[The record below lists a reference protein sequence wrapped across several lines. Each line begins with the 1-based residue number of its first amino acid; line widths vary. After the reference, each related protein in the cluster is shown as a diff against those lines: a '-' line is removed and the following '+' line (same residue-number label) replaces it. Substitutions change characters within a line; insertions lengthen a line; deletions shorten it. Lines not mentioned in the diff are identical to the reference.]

1 MENTGSTLLY
11 FFIQSVQF
19 SHSVMSNSTIP
30 WTAAC
35 QASLSITNSW
45 RLLKLMSI
53 ESVIPSNNLILVI
66 LFSFCLQ
73 SFPASGSFPMS
84 QFYASGGQRVG
95 ASASVLPMNIQD
107 WFPRVDWLDLLALQG
122 TLESLLQNYSSK
134 ASILWHSAFFTVQ
147 LSHPYVTAGKIIALT
162 GWTFVHKVIFLLFN
176 GLSRFARS
184 FHPRSKCLLI

>member
-1 MENTGSTLLY
+1 MENTGSTLLS
-11 FFIQSVQF
+11 FFLQSVQF
-19 SHSVMSNSTIP
+19 SHSVMSNSATP

-53 ESVIPSNNLILVI
+53 ESVIPSKNLILVI
-66 LFSFCLQ
+66 PFSFCLQ

-84 QFYASGGQRVG
+84 QFYASDGQRFG

-122 TLESLLQNYSSK
+122 TLECLLQNYSSK
-134 ASILWHSAFFTVQ
+134 ALILWRSAFFTVQ
-147 LSHPYVTAGKIIALT
+147 LLHPYMAAGKN
-162 GWTFVHKVIFLLFN
+162 H
-176 GLSRFARS
+176 S
-184 FHPRSKCLLI
+184 FD

>member
-53 ESVIPSNNLILVI
+53 KSVIPSNNLILVI
-66 LFSFCLQ
+66 PFSFCLQ
-73 SFPASGSFPMS
+73 SFPASGSFPMC

-107 WFPRVDWLDLLALQG
+107 WFPRVDWLDLLVLQG

-134 ASILWHSAFFTVQ
+134 ASILWCSAFFTVQ

-162 GWTFVHKVIFLLFN
+162 RWTFVRKVIFLLFN
-176 GLSRFARS
+176 GLSRFARA

>member
-1 MENTGSTLLY
+1 MENTGSTLLS
-11 FFIQSVQF
+11 FFLQSVQF
-19 SHSVMSNSTIP
+19 CHSVMSNSATP

-66 LFSFCLQ
+66 PFSFCLQ

-84 QFYASGGQRVG
+84 QFYASGGQRFG
-95 ASASVLPMNIQD
+95 ASASVLPINIQD
-107 WFPRVDWLDLLALQG
+107 WLPRVDWLDLLALQG

-134 ASILWHSAFFTVQ
+134 AFILWRSAFFTVQ
-147 LSHPYVTAGKIIALT
+147 LLHPYMTAGKN
-162 GWTFVHKVIFLLFN
+162 H
-176 GLSRFARS
+176 S
-184 FHPRSKCLLI
+184 FD